1 MSDNPWVDTL
11 NLPQTEFPMKAKLS
25 QREPLFLEKWREMDL
40 YHTLLKEREEAPLFI
55 LHDGPPYANGRI
67 HLGTAMNKILKDF
80 IVKYKTMQGFKA
92 PYVPGWDCHG
102 LPIEKKVDAELGDK
116 KKTLKKSEIR
126 RECRRYAEKF
136 IDLQR
141 EEFVRLGVLGEWQ
154 KPYLTL
160 DHEYEANILKCFLS
174 FVENGNIFK
183 KKKPI
188 HWCPNC
194 QTALA
199 EAEIEYNDHVSP
211 SVYVAF
217 PFRDLDKRFPEFKG
231 EDASVLIWTTTPW
244 TLPANL
250 AIALHTDFDYTFF
263 RHEGKLYLAASQLLK
278 TICDK
283 FGWKECDCVKTVK
296 GKEMEGLTAS
306 NPLFPDRASLLV
318 TAPYVTL
325 DAGTGCVHTAP
336 GHGEDDYL
344 TGLRYGL
351 DIYAP
356 VDGEGRFDKTV
367 PPYMGLKVFEA
378 NKVIIEDLRESG
390 LLVLQENFTHSYPHC
405 WRCKKPVI
413 FRATEQWFI
422 AMDQADLRQKAL
434 KAIEGI
440 KWLPPWGEERIRN
453 MVSGR
458 PDWCISRQRSWGVP
472 IPAFRC
478 KDCGQSIADPELIK
492 RAIRVF
498 EEKGSDSW
506 FEEDLS
512 LFLPEGYQCP
522 SCGSHQIIQEEDIL
536 DVWFESGASNSILT
550 YKEGHRY
557 PADVY
562 LEGNDQYRGW
572 FQSSLLVGLSARKQA
587 PYKTVITHGW
597 VLDEKGRAMSKSM
610 GNVVEPHTIV
620 KDKGAE
626 IIRLWVAMVNYQE
639 DLKYGENILA
649 GLSEAYKKLRNTWRF
664 LLGNLTDFDPSTPL
678 RDHELSPVDLFL
690 LSRYK
695 ELGRQ
700 IFQAYEEFAFHKVY
714 HLIYD
719 FFVLDLSAFYL
730 NIKKDLLY
738 CSYPN
743 DPSRRATQAVMFEV
757 LRGTLLM
764 TAPLLPFTTEEAW
777 SFMPTWQ
784 GKRESVHLER
794 MPSLD
799 LPGLEGENLKAMEK
813 IMEIRENVLKELE
826 LRRGAK
832 EIGDSLEADVT
843 ITLPADLYEATSALH
858 GFMKELLVVSE
869 LRVIRGDLLSVAVT
883 RCGGVK
889 CPRCW
894 NYSNEAGKDPDHP
907 DLCPRCAEAVK
918 HCEER

>member
-1 MSDNPWVDTL
+1 
-11 NLPQTEFPMKAKLS
+11 MKAKLS
-25 QREPLFLEKWREMDL
+25 QREPLPREVERDGPL
-40 YHTLLKEREEAPLFI
+40 PYPLKERGSSLFI
-55 LHDGPPYANGRI
+55 LHDGPTQRSDSPRNGDEQDSQGLHRQVQDYA
-67 HLGTAMNKILKDF
+67 
-80 IVKYKTMQGFKA
+80 GFKA

-102 LPIEKKVDAELGDK
+102 LPIEKKVDAELGIK
-116 KKTLKKSEIR
+116 ENAKKSEIR

-378 NKVIIEDLRESG
+378 NKVIIEDLRKSG

-440 KWLPPWGEERIRN
+440 MASPGERR
-453 MVSGR
+453 
-458 PDWCISRQRSWGVP
+458 
-472 IPAFRC
+472 
-478 KDCGQSIADPELIK
+478 
-492 RAIRVF
+492 
-498 EEKGSDSW
+498 
-506 FEEDLS
+506 
-512 LFLPEGYQCP
+512 
-522 SCGSHQIIQEEDIL
+522 
-536 DVWFESGASNSILT
+536 ESG
-550 YKEGHRY
+550 
-557 PADVY
+557 
-562 LEGNDQYRGW
+562 
-572 FQSSLLVGLSARKQA
+572 
-587 PYKTVITHGW
+587 
-597 VLDEKGRAMSKSM
+597 
-610 GNVVEPHTIV
+610 
-620 KDKGAE
+620 
-626 IIRLWVAMVNYQE
+626 
-639 DLKYGENILA
+639 
-649 GLSEAYKKLRNTWRF
+649 TW
-664 LLGNLTDFDPSTPL
+664 
-678 RDHELSPVDLFL
+678 
-690 LSRYK
+690 
-695 ELGRQ
+695 
-700 IFQAYEEFAFHKVY
+700 
-714 HLIYD
+714 
-719 FFVLDLSAFYL
+719 
-730 NIKKDLLY
+730 
-738 CSYPN
+738 
-743 DPSRRATQAVMFEV
+743 
-757 LRGTLLM
+757 
-764 TAPLLPFTTEEAW
+764 
-777 SFMPTWQ
+777 
-784 GKRESVHLER
+784 
-794 MPSLD
+794 
-799 LPGLEGENLKAMEK
+799 
-813 IMEIRENVLKELE
+813 
-826 LRRGAK
+826 
-832 EIGDSLEADVT
+832 
-843 ITLPADLYEATSALH
+843 
-858 GFMKELLVVSE
+858 
-869 LRVIRGDLLSVAVT
+869 
-883 RCGGVK
+883 
-889 CPRCW
+889 
-894 NYSNEAGKDPDHP
+894 
-907 DLCPRCAEAVK
+907 
-918 HCEER
+918 